1 MKIMK
6 KRKSKVL
13 ATFRILGLFIVGLG
27 VAVAVTLSQINLESI
42 RKSVLTVLTEA
53 VGVPVEIDGAVS
65 WRFSLRP
72 HIELNEV
79 RIANPEWAKAKY
91 AFTAEKIDVSLNL
104 ISLFRDRPTIQN
116 VKVYDAKI
124 NIEQKAD
131 GTYSLPGLL
140 SKVDGVEKNKPEEQR
155 VFPFKDAGLGGIQI
169 KNLTANI
176 LGDVYSLAGFNIR
189 KMHRENVQ
197 EYSGWIK
204 ADVDVL
210 PFVLV
215 FAEYNAERKIY
226 PVQIA
231 LATGGDALIAN
242 IALEG
247 TSKLPIDFIIKGDVP
262 NPNIIGKIFGLDLS
276 DVPSVQLNIAGG
288 VDRKKISIR
297 KSSLV
302 VNDTRFEI
310 VANYDWS
317 KKIPNIYLDI
327 RSLDVNLMNLF
338 PEIYLKKYKQEKQNI
353 NVFDGVPLF
362 GSWFYDKNIEL
373 HFDLDRFVM
382 FKDLNLKNL
391 DLSAKLKNNKL
402 RLDIDTYIANGR
414 VNLGLDADLD
424 ADGRFWTKTGMVA
437 RGVVIGDILNQI
449 HLENLLS
456 DLPTDVEL
464 YVQANGRDLS
474 ELMQTVTGPVKVY
487 SVGPG
492 YAYSD
497 IVAYMYGTDFLT
509 SLRHNIQDLFSSE
522 KKYNQI
528 EVSCFA
534 VNTVLRNGMAE
545 TQNGVA
551 IETNAINI
559 MLLGGLDLGQEDM
572 QLSLTTVPVRGLK
585 LSLTGNIV
593 NSIQLTGN
601 LAEPDIKIS
610 GAAMA
615 GKVASATGLG
625 LLLAPFTGGIGLVA
639 GAGVGLLAGDLLE
652 NWFADDKPCQTA
664 MKRGAIL
671 YEDDPVWMQIP
682 VLELADSILNN
693 TLQ

>member
-1 MKIMK
+1 
-6 KRKSKVL
+6 
-13 ATFRILGLFIVGLG
+13 
-27 VAVAVTLSQINLESI
+27 
-42 RKSVLTVLTEA
+42 
-53 VGVPVEIDGAVS
+53 
-65 WRFSLRP
+65 
-72 HIELNEV
+72 
-79 RIANPEWAKAKY
+79 
-91 AFTAEKIDVSLNL
+91 
-104 ISLFRDRPTIQN
+104 
-116 VKVYDAKI
+116 
-124 NIEQKAD
+124 
-131 GTYSLPGLL
+131 
-140 SKVDGVEKNKPEEQR
+140 
-155 VFPFKDAGLGGIQI
+155 
-169 KNLTANI
+169 
-176 LGDVYSLAGFNIR
+176 
-189 KMHRENVQ
+189 
-197 EYSGWIK
+197 
-204 ADVDVL
+204 
-210 PFVLV
+210 
-215 FAEYNAERKIY
+215 
-226 PVQIA
+226 
-231 LATGGDALIAN
+231 
-242 IALEG
+242 
-247 TSKLPIDFIIKGDVP
+247 
-262 NPNIIGKIFGLDLS
+262 
-276 DVPSVQLNIAGG
+276 
-288 VDRKKISIR
+288 
-297 KSSLV
+297 
-302 VNDTRFEI
+302 
-310 VANYDWS
+310 
-317 KKIPNIYLDI
+317 
-327 RSLDVNLMNLF
+327 
-338 PEIYLKKYKQEKQNI
+338 
-353 NVFDGVPLF
+353 
-362 GSWFYDKNIEL
+362 
-373 HFDLDRFVM
+373 M

-528 EVSCFA
+528 DVSCFA

-652 NWFADDKPCQTA
+652 NWLADDKPCQTA

>member
-6 KRKSKVL
+6 KRKSKIL
-13 ATFRILGLFIVGLG
+13 AIFRTLGLFVVGLG
-27 VAVAVTLSQINLESI
+27 VAVAVTLNQINLESV
-42 RKSVLTVLTEA
+42 RKSVLSVLTDA

-72 HIELNEV
+72 YIELNEV
-79 RIANPEWAKAKY
+79 RIANPEWARAKY
-91 AFTAEKIDVSLNL
+91 AFSAEKIDVSLNL

-116 VKVYDAKI
+116 VKVYNAKI
-124 NIEQKAD
+124 NIEQGSD
-131 GTYSLPGLL
+131 GTYSFPTFLDRGDDLEKD
-140 SKVDGVEKNKPEEQR
+140 KVVEQQK
-155 VFPFKDAGLGGIQI
+155 FPFKDAELGEIQI
-169 KNLTANI
+169 KKLTANV

-189 KMHRENVQ
+189 KMHRENVR

-204 ADVDVL
+204 ADVDLL

-215 FAEYNAERKIY
+215 FSEYNAERKVY
-226 PVQIA
+226 PVKIA

-262 NPNIIGKIFGLDLS
+262 RPDSFGNIFGLDLS
-276 DVPSVQLNIAGG
+276 DVPSVQLNLAGG
-288 VDRKKISIR
+288 LDRSKLSIR
-297 KSSLV
+297 KSSV
-302 VNDTRFEI
+302 VLNDTRLEF
-310 VANYDWS
+310 VANYDWG
-317 KKIPNIYLDI
+317 KKNPNIYIDL
-327 RSLDVNLMNLF
+327 RSADVDLIKLF
-338 PEIYLKKYKQEKQNI
+338 PELYLKKHKQEKNEL
-353 NVFDGVPLF
+353 NVFGGVPLF
-362 GSWFYDKNIEL
+362 GNWLYNKNIEV
-373 HFDLDRFVM
+373 HVDLEKFVM
-382 FKDLNLKNL
+382 YRDLNLKNL
-391 DLSAKLKNNKL
+391 DLSVKLHDNKL
-402 RLDIDTYIANGR
+402 RLDVDTYIANGR
-414 VNLGLDADLD
+414 VDLGLDADLD
-424 ADGRFWTKTGMVA
+424 STGRFWVKTGMIA
-437 RGVVIGDILNQI
+437 RGIVVGDILNQI
-449 HLENLLS
+449 HFGNLLS

-474 ELMQTVTGPVKVY
+474 ELMQTVTGPVKIF

-492 YAYSD
+492 YAYSE

-509 SLRHNIQDLFSSE
+509 TLRHNIQDMFSSE
-522 KKYNQI
+522 KKYDQMEI
-528 EVSCFA
+528 SCFA
-534 VNTVLRNGMAE
+534 VNTVLRNGAAE

-559 MLLGGLDLGQEDM
+559 RLLGGLDLGQEDM

-593 NSIQLTGN
+593 NSIQLTGD
-601 LAEPDIKIS
+601 LAELDIKIS

-652 NWFADDKPCQTA
+652 NWLADDKPCQTA
-664 MKRGAIL
+664 MKRGALL
-671 YEDDPVWMQIP
+671 YDDDPVWMQIP
-682 VLELADSILNN
+682 VLELADSVLNSA
-693 TLQ
+693 LQ

>member
-6 KRKSKVL
+6 KRKSKIL
-13 ATFRILGLFIVGLG
+13 ATFRILGLFVVGLA
-27 VAVAVTLSQINLESI
+27 VAIAVTLSQINLESI

-131 GTYSLPGLL
+131 GTYSLPSLL

-155 VFPFKDAGLGGIQI
+155 LFPFKDAGLGGIQI
-169 KNLTANI
+169 KNLTVNI

-242 IALEG
+242 VALEG

-262 NPNIIGKIFGLDLS
+262 NPSMFGKIFGLDLS

-288 VDRKKISIR
+288 VDRSKLSIR

-310 VANYDWS
+310 VANYDWG
-317 KKIPNIYLDI
+317 KKNPNVYLDI
-327 RSLDVNLMNLF
+327 RSADVNLMNLF
-338 PEIYLKKYKQEKQNI
+338 PDIYMKKYKREKHNL
-353 NVFDGVPLF
+353 NVFADIPLF
-362 GSWFYDKNIEL
+362 GDWFYNKNIEL
-373 HFDLDRFVM
+373 HLDLDRFVL
-382 FKDLNLKNL
+382 FRDLNLKNL
-391 DLSAKLKNNKL
+391 DFSAKLQNNKL
-402 RLDIDTYIANGR
+402 RLDIDTYIANGH

-652 NWFADDKPCQTA
+652 NWLADDKPCQTA